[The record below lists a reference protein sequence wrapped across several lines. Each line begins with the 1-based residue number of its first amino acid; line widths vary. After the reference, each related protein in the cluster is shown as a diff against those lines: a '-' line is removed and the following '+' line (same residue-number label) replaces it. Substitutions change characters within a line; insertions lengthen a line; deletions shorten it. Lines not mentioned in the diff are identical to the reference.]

1 MNAQFK
7 ALLVEQLSNRLKG
20 LDRKELREPPTKGW
34 IRSVRESLSM
44 TSAQLAKRVGVSQ
57 PNIIKWE
64 QREIDSTITMKSLRR
79 VAQAMQCD
87 LVYALVPR
95 KPINSILEE
104 RAKQIAADSLEQ
116 VSRSM
121 RLEDQE
127 TSAAHRTR
135 LAQQIVRQLLEETP
149 KRLWD
154 A

>member
-1 MNAQFK
+1 MNAQFRG
-7 ALLVEQLSNRLKG
+7 LLVEQLSNRLKG
-20 LDRKELREPPTKGW
+20 LDRKELREPPTEGW
-34 IRSVRESLSM
+34 IRSIREYLST

-79 VAQAMQCD
+79 VAEAMQCD

>member
-7 ALLVEQLSNRLKG
+7 GLLVEQLSNRLKG

-34 IRSVRESLSM
+34 IRSIRESLSM

>member
-7 ALLVEQLSNRLKG
+7 GLLVEQLSNRLKG

-79 VAQAMQCD
+79 VAEAMQCD

>member
-7 ALLVEQLSNRLKG
+7 DLLIEQLSKRLKG
-20 LDRKELREPPTKGW
+20 LDRKELRVPPTKGW
-34 IRSVRESLSM
+34 IRSMREALSM
-44 TSAQLAKRVGVSQ
+44 SSGQLAKRVGVTQ
-57 PNIIKWE
+57 PTLTEWE
-64 QREIDSTITMKSLRR
+64 QREMDGTITMQSMSR
-79 VAQAMQCD
+79 VANAMQCD

-104 RAKQIAADSLEQ
+104 RAQQIVADSLKQ

-127 TSAAHRTR
+127 TSAARRAR
-135 LAQQIVRQLLEETP
+135 LAKQLVRRLLEETP

>member
-34 IRSVRESLSM
+34 IRSIRESLSM

-79 VAQAMQCD
+79 VAEAMQCD

>member
-7 ALLVEQLSNRLKG
+7 NLLVEQLSNRLKG

-79 VAQAMQCD
+79 VAEAMQCD

>member
-1 MNAQFK
+1 MNAQFRG
-7 ALLVEQLSNRLKG
+7 LLVEQLSNRLKG

-34 IRSVRESLSM
+34 IRSIRESLSM

-79 VAQAMQCD
+79 VAEAMQCD

>member
-7 ALLVEQLSNRLKG
+7 GLLVEQLSNRLKG

>member
-79 VAQAMQCD
+79 VAEAMQCD

>member
-7 ALLVEQLSNRLKG
+7 DLLVEQLSNRLKG

-79 VAQAMQCD
+79 VAEAMQCD

>member
-1 MNAQFK
+1 MNTQFRS
-7 ALLVEQLSNRLKG
+7 LLVDQLSNRLKG

-34 IRSVRESLSM
+34 IRSIREALSM
-44 TSAQLAKRVGVSQ
+44 SAGQLAKRVGVAQ
-57 PNIIKWE
+57 PNITEWE
-64 QREIDSTITMKSLRR
+64 RREMDGTITLKSMRR
-79 VAQAMQCD
+79 VAEAMQCD

-104 RAKQIAADSLEQ
+104 RAEQVAAGSLEQ

-127 TSAAHRTR
+127 TSAAHRAR
-135 LAQQIVRQLLEETP
+135 LAQQLVRRLLEETP